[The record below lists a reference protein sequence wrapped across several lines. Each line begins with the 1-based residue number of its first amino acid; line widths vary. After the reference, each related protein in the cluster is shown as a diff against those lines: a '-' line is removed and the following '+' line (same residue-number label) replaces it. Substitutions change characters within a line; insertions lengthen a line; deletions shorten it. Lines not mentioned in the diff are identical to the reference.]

1 MHNQN
6 PVDFFPDCV
15 AGSFLLYPVPLP
27 DVLPG
32 WSSCCIRSTGKEIL
46 TVLARGEAGRSDKY
60 QGIPVWILQGDPYW
74 KLQEYLRHRVLRDRG
89 SDTWKALF

>member
-1 MHNQN
+1 MRLNAYQN

-46 TVLARGEAGRSDKY
+46 TVWLGEKLEDPTNIK
-60 QGIPVWILQGDPYW
+60 VFLFWILQGDPYW

-89 SDTWKALF
+89 SDT